1 MHRELAKSRTR
12 TAQLLA
18 GGLVAGAVLVAT
30 VPGSLL
36 DGGSGDAPETNVT
49 AAAPVKAAASP
60 APTASLADPR
70 AVAAALDGIAPP
82 PPVAPPKIAEAN
94 VPTEAPAPVVAAPP
108 APWRFIGVIVGQT
121 RENHRAFV
129 ALSDSKQK
137 MVREGD
143 KIDSDTVDEIHG
155 RYLLVTGADG
165 AQRRVD
171 IGVPERAKIAVVA
184 TSTGSANAD
193 AAALA
198 AARAGQVDE
207 GYKPSPEE
215 IEFLRKEI
223 EAGTFAAYI
232 DPSLT
237 NYAMKSPE
245 EIAMMV
251 ATGELRPGKFG
262 GRTGVGPRDPEKD
275 GAGINE
281 LDAMRRLTRLRMQN
295 LDDSYQN
302 GIIDREEFDRRQRL
316 LEQDMPTPEQIEGWT
331 KGQPTPPGGPK

>member
-1 MHRELAKSRTR
+1 
-12 TAQLLA
+12 
-18 GGLVAGAVLVAT
+18 
-30 VPGSLL
+30 
-36 DGGSGDAPETNVT
+36 
-49 AAAPVKAAASP
+49 
-60 APTASLADPR
+60 
-70 AVAAALDGIAPP
+70 
-82 PPVAPPKIAEAN
+82 
-94 VPTEAPAPVVAAPP
+94 
-108 APWRFIGVIVGQT
+108 
-121 RENHRAFV
+121 
-129 ALSDSKQK
+129 
-137 MVREGD
+137 
-143 KIDSDTVDEIHG
+143 VDEIHG

-184 TSTGSANAD
+184 TSSGSANAD